1 MVIFNSYVSLPEGK
15 GVSHY
20 LYFLNRRMMRIT
32 NGRNTYQATSKMR
45 WDRDSWRR
53 RFGKC
58 PPVAKHGW
66 PGKSQKALVRGFSGK
81 KKLNCGIFPSFPMD
95 FPIISQKIMQKK
107 HRNWKMMGKSIIFQ
121 FLWSFACFL
130 RAALQL
136 LWLGPWGSGNLL
148 LSLSL
153 VLVVSRQGEDG
164 CNFRW
169 SSNVGSWKT
178 YEKLVKLP

>member
-32 NGRNTYQATSKMR
+32 NGRNTYQATSTMR

-66 PGKSQKALVRGFSGK
+66 PENPKKHWFEDFPQKKNSTVGFSHHF
-81 KKLNCGIFPSFPMD
+81 LWIFPSFP
-95 FPIISQKIMQKK
+95 KK
-107 HRNWKMMGKSIIFQ
+107 SCKKNIGTGK
-121 FLWSFACFL
+121 
-130 RAALQL
+130 
-136 LWLGPWGSGNLL
+136 
-148 LSLSL
+148 
-153 VLVVSRQGEDG
+153 
-164 CNFRW
+164 
-169 SSNVGSWKT
+169 
-178 YEKLVKLP
+178 